1 VGQHIQATGY
11 VAGSAGWRINGDG
24 TAEFSGVV
32 VRGTIFASAGLIGGN
47 TIGAT
52 FMRSNTYTLNSTGW
66 ELRSDGTGQIGGF
79 AMTADGIE
87 STNYV
92 SGLAGWRILRSGS
105 VEFSSGTYRGAVSG
119 SQFTTGAMTGY
130 AWPAAG
136 QFGTYL
142 GPSGLLIGNANNNKY
157 LQVTA
162 DGNIIAPGF
171 RVTNGVLAIDQAN
184 VINTLNLAGNAIS
197 VSNFSIGNN
206 SASTNVTIPAGVTA
220 KVFAMATKGTSS
232 NESTGGL
239 PPANFTLNI
248 NGSTYTTSVWAV
260 SRQTEFSG
268 NVAVYDQAVLC
279 GEVAVAGPATITI
292 SASWGSGLNNA
303 VSVFAFARWR

>member
-1 VGQHIQATGY
+1 
-11 VAGSAGWRINGDG
+11 
-24 TAEFSGVV
+24 
-32 VRGTIFASAGLIGGN
+32 
-47 TIGAT
+47 
-52 FMRSNTYTLNSTGW
+52 
-66 ELRSDGTGQIGGF
+66 
-79 AMTADGIE
+79 
-87 STNYV
+87 
-92 SGLAGWRILRSGS
+92 
-105 VEFSSGTYRGAVSG
+105 
-119 SQFTTGAMTGY
+119 MTGY

-292 SASWGSGLNNA
+292 SASWGSVLNNA